1 MLTPTLKHI
10 KSSWKLTQTN
20 KTNTDCGWMMLFCV
34 AKPHCWFFLFLQ
46 NHTFTYLLV
55 SVSSASNIMRIP
67 YIAFIIAIYAGRL
80 RVRKSLHLHFG
91 QPTRQRRRFEPQT
104 EKDLKK
110 KYTTTSPWNWN
121 YRQKKTPSRTH
132 GDYSFIMLRR
142 THSSCGW

>member
-55 SVSSASNIMRIP
+55 SCAFLTLLSLSLFMLDDCACENRFI
-67 YIAFIIAIYAGRL
+67 YILGNRHDNDDDLNPKPKKIWRKNTQRPARGTEISGSFDVDGVDDLQARKNTFKNARRLFIYH
-80 RVRKSLHLHFG
+80 V
-91 QPTRQRRRFEPQT
+91 
-104 EKDLKK
+104 
-110 KYTTTSPWNWN
+110 
-121 YRQKKTPSRTH
+121 KTNA
-132 GDYSFIMLRR
+132 
-142 THSSCGW
+142 